1 MRRLSRLILLLLC
14 ALPSAANALPQRTFV
29 ASNGADTNSCS
40 LAAPCRSFGTAV
52 AAVADHGEVIVLDSA
67 GYGAVTITKSVSI
80 IASPGVY
87 AGISVFSGAG
97 ITVDG
102 SGTLVVLRGLSI
114 NNQGGTG
121 PHGLDFLQ
129 GGILHIENCVISGFA
144 PGGIGINV
152 AAPGTITHVLD
163 TVVRDN
169 QEGIVFQG
177 DARGNISRT
186 RVERNVFL
194 GISVTENAKVAVE
207 DSVAS
212 ENGYNIDVNDGF
224 LAGATASATVART
237 LLSGGSLGI
246 YAGSGGTSSVVNVT
260 VMDSTISRA
269 AVSGI
274 ESSAGV
280 GSTARVTAL
289 RNQLQG
295 NIYALR
301 STGAGASLIL
311 DGNALTGN
319 GTGIESLNGATI
331 VTRGNNTVYSNGTDT
346 LGTPYTSLGGI

>member
-1 MRRLSRLILLLLC
+1 MRRSSRLILLLLC

-97 ITVDG
+97 
-102 SGTLVVLRGLSI
+102 
-114 NNQGGTG
+114 
-121 PHGLDFLQ
+121 
-129 GGILHIENCVISGFA
+129 
-144 PGGIGINV
+144 
-152 AAPGTITHVLD
+152 
-163 TVVRDN
+163 
-169 QEGIVFQG
+169 
-177 DARGNISRT
+177 
-186 RVERNVFL
+186 
-194 GISVTENAKVAVE
+194 
-207 DSVAS
+207 
-212 ENGYNIDVNDGF
+212 
-224 LAGATASATVART
+224 
-237 LLSGGSLGI
+237 
-246 YAGSGGTSSVVNVT
+246 
-260 VMDSTISRA
+260 
-269 AVSGI
+269 
-274 ESSAGV
+274 
-280 GSTARVTAL
+280 STARVTVL

-311 DGNALTGN
+311 DGNAVTGN

>member
-1 MRRLSRLILLLLC
+1 MRRSSRLILLLLG
-14 ALPSAANALPQRTFV
+14 ALPLAAQAAQRTFV
-29 ASNGADTNSCS
+29 ASSGADTNPCS
-40 LAAPCRSFGTAV
+40 LAAPCRSFATAV

-67 GYGAVTITKSVSI
+67 GYGAVTITKPLSI
-80 IASPGVY
+80 IAPQGVY

-102 SGTLVVLRGLSI
+102 SADLVVLRGLSI

-129 GGILHIENCVISGFA
+129 GGILHIENCVVSGFA
-144 PGGIGINV
+144 PGGIGINIT
-152 AAPGTITHVLD
+152 ALGSITHVLD

-169 QEGIVFQG
+169 QDGIVFQG
-177 DARGNISRT
+177 TVVGNISRT
-186 RVERNVFL
+186 RVERNVYR
-194 GISVTENAKVAVE
+194 GIAVNENAKVAVE

-212 ENGYNIDVNDGF
+212 ENGYNIDVYDGF
-224 LAGATASATVART
+224 LVGATASATVART
-237 LLSGGSLGI
+237 LLSGGSVGI
-246 YAGSGGTSSVVNVT
+246 HAGSGGTSSVVNVT

-269 AVSGI
+269 GVVGI
-274 ESSAGV
+274 EAGAGA
-280 GSTARVTAL
+280 GSTAHVTVL

-319 GTGIESLNGATI
+319 GTGIESIVGATI
-331 VTRGNNTVYSNGTDT
+331 VTRANNTVYSNGTDT
-346 LGTPYTSLGGI
+346 IGTPYTSLGGI